1 MLTGGQSALVP
12 TTHTRFPRASNV
24 NDYEDFMRY
33 VNSATNVLL
42 TLNSA
47 VNFLIY
53 CLLGKKF
60 RRIFVDMFCG
70 CMPCYHRHRRP
81 SSIDQSDIQLVTGKR
96 STVPSRAVPAT
107 SDRSK
112 CLVFPSIRCLPVSV
126 FVGGMRPSRAVTV
139 AGDGTTTSVQASSRR
154 WSLTAKNM
162 PLLEVPGGNQEVN
175 SRSAPSLLLIMSAQS
190 QPCRIDVHV

>member
-12 TTHTRFPRASNV
+12 TTHPRFPRASNA
-24 NDYEDFMRY
+24 NDYQDFMRY

-70 CMPCYHRHRRP
+70 CMPCYHRRRP
-81 SSIDQSDIQLVTGKR
+81 SSVDQSDIQLVTGKR
-96 STVPSRAVPAT
+96 STVPSRAVPPT
-107 SDRSK
+107 SL
-112 CLVFPSIRCLPVSV
+112 CAQP
-126 FVGGMRPSRAVTV
+126 
-139 AGDGTTTSVQASSRR
+139 TSLCASSSHH
-154 WSLTAKNM
+154 SLR
-162 PLLEVPGGNQEVN
+162 L
-175 SRSAPSLLLIMSAQS
+175 SASSWVADKFLDCTL
-190 QPCRIDVHV
+190 